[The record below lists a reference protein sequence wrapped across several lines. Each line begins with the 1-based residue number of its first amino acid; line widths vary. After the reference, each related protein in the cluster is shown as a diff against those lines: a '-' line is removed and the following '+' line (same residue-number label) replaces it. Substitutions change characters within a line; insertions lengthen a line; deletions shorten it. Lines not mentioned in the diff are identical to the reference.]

1 MSKPYSEPHLDALR
15 ELANIGSGTAATAL
29 SSMLGRSVNVSVPNA
44 LALPLADVVE
54 ASGEPDAVMRAVV
67 LPLVGDLEAFALL
80 LFAPE
85 DATALC
91 ALLGVDADSEM
102 GLSALAE
109 IGNILGSA
117 YIGAMSKMTALS
129 AEPRPPET
137 ATDMLGAIVSSVL
150 AAGAAE
156 TDIALLLDSQLM
168 VDGAECSF
176 SFMLAPGKDGV
187 SEILTRLGLEP

>member
-1 MSKPYSEPHLDALR
+1 MPKTYPELQLDALR

-29 SSMLGRSVNVSVPNA
+29 SSMLGRPVDISVPAA
-44 LALPLADVVE
+44 LALPLADAVE
-54 ASGEPDAVMRAVV
+54 AAGTPDAVVTAVV
-67 LPLVGDLEAFALL
+67 LPLVGDLDAIALL

-85 DATALC
+85 DAAAMC
-91 ALLGVDADSEM
+91 GLLGVDVDSEM

-117 YIGAMSKMTALS
+117 YIGALTKMTNLAL
-129 AEPRPPET
+129 EPQPPET

-156 TDIALLLDSQLM
+156 TDIALLLDSELT
-168 VDGAECSF
+168 VEGAECSL
-176 SFMLAPGKDGV
+176 SFMLAPGREGV
-187 SEILTRLGLEP
+187 AEILARLGLEG